1 MISTRWQRNFKLK
14 FKFFILYNA
23 QQIAAVIAGNEIL
36 VVLAVS
42 QVENKKRNKY
52 NKIKIK

>member
-14 FKFFILYNA
+14 FKFFILSNA

-36 VVLAVS
+36 VVLAIS
-42 QVENKKRNKY
+42 QVENKKEINTI
-52 NKIKIK
+52 N